1 MACTGQCDVRKHHCL
16 TDSGHMYDVPV
27 TMQAIFVPAVGIM
40 GNDFDRVILI
50 CIGSLCWG
58 GMSVGFGFA
67 RDLKQVSQEAFK
79 SLHVHLQSETSGNQ
93 AHLSITC
100 AFPVS

>member
-1 MACTGQCDVRKHHCL
+1 MCDAH
-16 TDSGHMYDVPV
+16 V

-67 RDLKQVSQEAFK
+67 RDLKQVSHTDCDTMHMHESCKFR
-79 SLHVHLQSETSGNQ
+79 
-93 AHLSITC
+93 LSAVKPI
-100 AFPVS
+100 

>member
-1 MACTGQCDVRKHHCL
+1 MCGGGHCL
-16 TDSGHMYDVPV
+16 PHSCHMYHLPV
-27 TMQAIFVPAVGIM
+27 TMQAIFIPAVGIM

-67 RDLKQVSQEAFK
+67 RDLKQVSQQPLIPFMCICNL
-79 SLHVHLQSETSGNQ
+79 SLS
-93 AHLSITC
+93 AIK
-100 AFPVS
+100 PI

>member
-1 MACTGQCDVRKHHCL
+1 MCNAL
-16 TDSGHMYDVPV
+16 V

-67 RDLKQVSQEAFK
+67 RDLKQVSQGAFNT
-79 SLHVHLQSETSGNQ
+79 LHMHTSANSVCWQSSPSEHCTL
-93 AHLSITC
+93 LS
-100 AFPVS
+100 AS